1 MGLTGRALAQMAIFS
16 LHHSFVGR
24 STHPAG
30 AASAYARYM
39 TRNEACTVIL
49 GERMPLDRSVY
60 AWLDKQEQDDRK
72 NARVVDRVV
81 VALPS
86 ELSRDQNIELLE
98 AFGQRMTQGR
108 APWMAATHDGPGDAD
123 NPHAHIILRDRDM
136 ETGRRVMMTSEA
148 GSTERIRVAWEQEL
162 NLALERAGLDI
173 RVDRR
178 SLEAQ
183 GIDREPQLHVGAAAQ
198 RLEDRHY
205 EFRSAEQQ
213 VTRLIDGIPT
223 EVTVNYPEIDQGRTR
238 HEENEAR
245 KLRNWIRAQEEMALN
260 GPQRPD
266 AAHPMERV
274 VQAGLR
280 LDGRYRQAMR
290 SGEAPAE
297 DGDPITAVIREHFAE
312 RERSER
318 GKAGAPVIAGELLP
332 PIQSPIAGGG
342 PSDGQD
348 ELKLRKQELEK
359 LKQLPGMEQVLK
371 ARDELNALT
380 WERQEPAPSDDDLL
394 AYLTWREANRIPI
407 AKEGRR
413 DPGERETM
421 EFSDPAERGPRRDAA
436 DLVAGAGLAAIGKLA
451 DSLETMFDGR
461 SGREIEKD
469 EHIMADQRKIEQITE
484 KQQRQQEA
492 EADKWRKIELEQYLA
507 QRDRERHIDRGR

>member
-1 MGLTGRALAQMAIFS
+1 MAIFS

-49 GERMPLDRSVY
+49 GERMPLDRAVY

-86 ELSRDQNIELLE
+86 ELSREQNIELLK
-98 AFGQRMTQGR
+98 AFGQHMTQDR
-108 APWMAATHDGPGDAD
+108 TPWMAAIHDGPGDAD
-123 NPHAHIILRDRDM
+123 NPHAHVILRDRDI
-136 ETGRRVMMTSEA
+136 ETGRRVMMTTEA
-148 GSTERIRVAWEQEL
+148 GSTERIRQAWEQEV
-162 NLALERAGLDI
+162 NLALKRAGLEI

-178 SLEAQ
+178 SLRAQ
-183 GIDREPQLHVGAAAQ
+183 GIDREPQLHVGPAAQ
-198 RLEDRHY
+198 HLADREY
-205 EFRSAEQQ
+205 EFRSAEKH
-213 VTRLIDGIPT
+213 VTRLIDGIST
-223 EVTVNYPEIDQGRTR
+223 EVTINYPEIDQGRTR
-238 HEENEAR
+238 YEENEDR
-245 KLRNWIRAQEEMALN
+245 KLRNWVRAQEEMAMN
-260 GPQRPD
+260 GTQRPD
-266 AAHPMERV
+266 TAHPMERV
-274 VQAGLR
+274 AQSGLR
-280 LDGRYRQAMR
+280 LDGRYREAMR
-290 SGEAPAE
+290 SGEMPPE
-297 DGDPITAVIREHFAE
+297 DGDPITAVIREHLAE
-312 RERSER
+312 RVHSER
-318 GKAGAPVIAGELLP
+318 GKPGAAMIAGEPLP
-332 PIQSPIAGGG
+332 PMPASFPSGG
-342 PSDGQD
+342 PYDDQD

-380 WERQEPAPSDDDLL
+380 WERQEPVPSDEELL
-394 AYLTWREANRIPI
+394 AYLSWRQANRIPI
-407 AKEGRR
+407 AKESRR
-413 DPGERETM
+413 DSDERSETT
-421 EFSDPAERGPRRDAA
+421 EASDPKERGPRRDAA

-469 EHIMADQRKIEQITE
+469 EHVMADQRKIEQITE
-484 KQQRQQEA
+484 QQEA
-492 EADKWRKIELEQYLA
+492 EEAKWRKIELDLYLA